1 MLETA
6 QGDDS
11 WAKLYNY
18 FDHCEQQG
26 LLPDGAR
33 GARCHLW
40 RDSDDISIN

>member
-6 QGDDS
+6 QDEDDPDVKS
-11 WAKLYNY
+11 YC

-26 LLPDGAR
+26 TLPDGAR

-40 RDSDDISIN
+40 RDSDDISIT